1 MKVPQNVI
9 KICEFLKDKKAENI
23 VVVDTT
29 KMKNVVDFNIIV
41 TATSTTHTKALA
53 DYVEEEVVKL
63 NSSLELVNREGF
75 NLSEWI
81 ILDYGELFVHIFT
94 KQKRELF
101 SLEKLLNE
109 GNNLKTFERI
119 EKEAERQ
126 EKLRIEKEKIAIKKA
141 AQKAKIE
148 KSKEDKKVKEKLK
161 KEKAVETELKK
172 KESKT
177 KTVKKQENKIA
188 KKDKKVT
195 KTK

>member
-1 MKVPQNVI
+1 
-9 KICEFLKDKKAENI
+9 
-23 VVVDTT
+23 
-29 KMKNVVDFNIIV
+29 MKNVVDFNIIV

-119 EKEAERQ
+119 EKEEERQ